1 VNIALVI
8 QNAEP
13 QRGGAERYTLNLAAD
28 LAARGHDVH
37 LLAQRF
43 ARNVEPARQVRLEGA
58 AGSRIG
64 RYQALIRSLDQHLR
78 HTRYDIVHAM
88 LPVQHCDLYHPHAGI
103 EAENLATGHLKHPS
117 QVGRLM
123 ARMGNQ
129 LNRKR
134 QLVTRVEQEMLEGHD
149 RPLIICLS
157 DYVRQ
162 AAMKHYPEAAGRMAV
177 LYNGVDL
184 ARFSPDARPEAG
196 QKIRRQFNIPDGVV
210 MALMMSNDHRRKG
223 LRTAI
228 KALSL
233 LTPAQRQ
240 KTVLVVVGKEHTT
253 SYERQAEQLGV
264 GERVRF
270 AGPTDDAYS
279 FYQAADLF
287 ILPTQHDPCSLV
299 VLESLAMGVPVLT
312 TRSNGAGEVITPGV
326 HGQVIADPNDEEAFA
341 AAWRQALD
349 GGQLAQMRQSCMALR
364 PKLSQQLHVDGLLEL
379 YRRAR
384 AAT

>member
-28 LAARGHDVH
+28 LVARGHDVH

-58 AGSRIG
+58 AGSRVG
-64 RYQALIRSLDQHLR
+64 RYQALIRSLEQHLR
-78 HTRYDIVHAM
+78 HTRYDIVDAM
-88 LPVQHCDLYHPHAGI
+88 LPVRHCDLYHPHAGI
-103 EAENLATGHLKHPS
+103 EAENLATAHMKHASP
-117 QVGRLM
+117 VGRLM

-134 QLVTRVEQEMLEGHD
+134 QLVARVEQEMLQGRD

-157 DYVRQ
+157 DYVRR
-162 AAMKHYPEAAGRMAV
+162 AAMKHYPEAAERMAV

-196 QKIRRQFNIPDGVV
+196 KEVRRQLNIPDGVV
-210 MALMMSNDHRRKG
+210 MALIMSNDHRRKG

-228 KALSL
+228 QALSL

-240 KTVLVVVGKEHTT
+240 KTVLVVVGKEQTT
-253 SYERQAEQLGV
+253 AYERQAEQLGV
-264 GERVRF
+264 GSSMRF
-270 AGPTDDAYS
+270 PGPTNDAYA
-279 FYQAADLF
+279 FYRAADLF

-312 TRSNGAGEVITPGV
+312 TRCNGAGEVITPGAQ
-326 HGQVIADPNDEEAFA
+326 GEVIADPNDAEAFA
-341 AAWRQALD
+341 TAWRQALD
-349 GGQLAQMRQSCMALR
+349 TRQLAQMRQACMALR
-364 PKLSQQLHVDGLLEL
+364 PKLSQQLHLDGLLEL

-384 AAT
+384 TAI